1 MGTNVI
7 TINIRNLPAAI
18 RRDDQV
24 MRDAI
29 LRGARI
35 GCERGRAIMVR
46 RTPVDQGQLK
56 ASWRVHAGA
65 VKVADSGE
73 TTVAELKCDAPHAG
87 IVELGSRPH
96 KVSPEAWAAL
106 YEWVRRHPE
115 LYASEGAKPRMRSR
129 NAPHAIGPLAMWT
142 GPDPQITAVT
152 NAIAWKI
159 RRDGTKATYFI
170 RDGVAYVSRALVAE
184 IGEAIARLAS
194 ERVPDGDR

>member
-1 MGTNVI
+1 MGANVI

-29 LRGARI
+29 LRGARV

-56 ASWRVHAGA
+56 ASWHVRPS
-65 VKVADSGE
+65 VKVADTGE
-73 TTVAELKCDAPHAG
+73 STVAELVCDAPHAG

-96 KVSPEAWAAL
+96 KVSPEAWAAI

-115 LYASEGAKPRMRSR
+115 LYTSILEKPKMRRST
-129 NAPHAIGPLAMWT
+129 APHAIGPLRMWS
-142 GPDPQITAVT
+142 GPDPQISEIT
-152 NAIAWKI
+152 NAIAWNI
-159 RRDGTKATYFI
+159 RKNGTRPTYFI
-170 RDGVAYVSRALVAE
+170 RNGVPLVSRALVAE

-194 ERVPDGDR
+194 DRVPDGDR